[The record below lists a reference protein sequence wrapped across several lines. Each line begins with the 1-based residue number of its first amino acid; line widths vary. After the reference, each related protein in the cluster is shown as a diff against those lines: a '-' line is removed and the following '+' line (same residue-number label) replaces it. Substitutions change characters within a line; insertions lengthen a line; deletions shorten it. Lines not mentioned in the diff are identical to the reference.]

1 MNNSEEE
8 LIDSLIKIGDMSEQ
22 ELDDISNY
30 INEIIELKVE
40 DEKTISYI
48 FDSILNIIF
57 VDDDKKRKVF
67 HKLSNYCRNFNKEL
81 ADDYD
86 KILEDDLKEDNEE
99 TFDNE
104 MDCEKIAWY
113 EEGMKQFTSGVRD
126 NLLSEDDFE
135 HFFMKIKSNI
145 NQMPNLNS
153 LTSEELTNNN
163 FYNDLSYLAIRFLKE
178 VMIEEH
184 FNNLKYDLETTKK
197 YGEKVV
203 TDMID
208 YYTEKFNKKN

>member
-8 LIDSLIKIGDMSEQ
+8 LMGSLIKIVDMSEK

-30 INEIIELKVE
+30 INEIIDLKVE

-48 FDSILNIIF
+48 FDSILSIIL

-67 HKLSNYCRNFNKEL
+67 HKLSNYCRKFNKEL
-81 ADDYD
+81 ADAYD
-86 KILEDDLKEDNEE
+86 KILEEDLMEANEE

-104 MDCEKIAWY
+104 MDYEKIAWY
-113 EEGMKQFTSGVRD
+113 EERMKQFISGVRD
-126 NLLSEDDFE
+126 NLLSEDDFKN
-135 HFFMKIKSNI
+135 FFMGIKSNI

-163 FYNDLSYLAIRFLKE
+163 FYSDLSYLAIRFLKE

-184 FNNLKYDLETTKK
+184 FNDLKYDSETTKK

-208 YYTEKFNKKN
+208 YYSDKFRL